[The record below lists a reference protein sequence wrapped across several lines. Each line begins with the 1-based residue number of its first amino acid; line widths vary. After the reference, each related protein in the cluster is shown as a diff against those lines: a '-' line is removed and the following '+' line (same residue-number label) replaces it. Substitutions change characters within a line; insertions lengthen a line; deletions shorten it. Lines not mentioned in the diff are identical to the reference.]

1 MNSTHD
7 VHLIYSN
14 AERAAIKSIDEGLRA
29 RGLVPWFFEK
39 DRSPDWLA
47 AEEAS
52 IKGETPACAVFLG
65 PGGWGQNYHLRF
77 ARLAYDNKRPI
88 IPVLLAGWRR
98 EDQAAIPEIFTRRW
112 VEFADS
118 NDETALNNLAQR
130 IVDAAYENPAGNAPA
145 TKAADKAGGRRL
157 MVYVPARSQTVDSWS
172 SLRTRLSKEP
182 SLKDCAWYGHSYS
195 GGIWSRESIEDLAST
210 LEAAIA
216 AAVSDADQENPAA
229 PVRHIT
235 LMGHSFGGVLVRA
248 AYLMAAGQYA
258 SAQQRSWWTLVDRIA
273 LFAAPNR
280 GIEERR
286 FAWKDKAALW
296 WHGRA
301 GQLTRD
307 QLVGSPAIT
316 NLRIRWI
323 RFFAQLD
330 PAQRPVV
337 VQFLGKGDE
346 WVDRKDSLDIEQFP
360 DAWQTDVPGATHL
373 DVHHVSETGP
383 DPRYTILRDGILHAQ
398 RGGEIRGQPERH
410 RNPIVILLHGIRANN
425 ETWADQAHRAIEHR
439 APNALAPAPTYGYFP
454 LLHFAIPWLRAR
466 KIRALQDQYSEL
478 LARHPRARFS
488 FIGHSNAT
496 YMLGQSLKA
505 VPGMCFDRVVLAAS
519 VLAPGYEW
527 RERFSQRQVREVS
540 NHRANNDMAVALG
553 CNLLRSFGMTDV
565 GTSGFGG
572 FYNPHEWMKEVF
584 YYDGDH
590 SQPVA
595 KDCVPKLVDYILTG
609 SADFPLAQP
618 TTEPKRA
625 FLSRVT
631 ESTIVGIAVV
641 AMMCGLL
648 VGAIWLLSQLLSVV
662 ASVPTAWALAISVT
676 IVLLS
681 VYLFSR
687 YY

>member
-1 MNSTHD
+1 
-7 VHLIYSN
+7 L
-14 AERAAIKSIDEGLRA
+14 
-29 RGLVPWFFEK
+29 
-39 DRSPDWLA
+39 
-47 AEEAS
+47 
-52 IKGETPACAVFLG
+52 
-65 PGGWGQNYHLRF
+65 
-77 ARLAYDNKRPI
+77 
-88 IPVLLAGWRR
+88 
-98 EDQAAIPEIFTRRW
+98 
-112 VEFADS
+112 
-118 NDETALNNLAQR
+118 NDLAQR
-130 IVDAAYENPAGNAPA
+130 IVDAAYETPTENAPP
-145 TKAADKAGGRRL
+145 TKAADYARGRRL
-157 MVYVPARSQTVDSWS
+157 MVYVPARSQTVDSWN

-182 SLKDCAWYGHSYS
+182 NLEGCIWYGHSYS
-195 GGIWSRESIEDLAST
+195 GGVWSRESIEDLASV
-210 LEAAIA
+210 LEASIA
-216 AAVSDADQENPAA
+216 AAVSDTDEGNPAA

-248 AYLMAAGQYA
+248 AYLTAAGEYS
-258 SAQQRSWWTLVDRIA
+258 SAQQRSWWTLVDRIV

-286 FAWKDKAALW
+286 FAWRDKAALW
-296 WHGRA
+296 WPGRA
-301 GQLTRD
+301 GQLARD

-323 RFFAQLD
+323 RFFAQLA
-330 PAQRPVV
+330 PARRPVV

-373 DVHHVSETGP
+373 DVHQVKETGP
-383 DPRYTILRDGILHAQ
+383 DPRYTILRQGILEAR
-398 RGGEIRGQPERH
+398 RGSEPREQSERH
-410 RNPIVILLHGIRANN
+410 RSPIVILLHGIRANN
-425 ETWADQAHRAIEHR
+425 ETWADQARRAIENR

-466 KIRALQDQYSEL
+466 KIRALQDQYSDL
-478 LARHPRARFS
+478 LARHPQARFS

-505 VPGMCFDRVVLAAS
+505 VPGICFDRVVLAAS
-519 VLAPGYEW
+519 VLAPHYEW

-540 NHRANNDMAVALG
+540 NHRASNDMAVALG

-572 FYNPHEWMKEVF
+572 FYNPHERMKEIF

-595 KDCVPKLVDYILTG
+595 EPCIPWLVDYVLTG
-609 SADFPLAQP
+609 STEFPLAQP
-618 TTEPKRA
+618 ATKPKRV
-625 FLSRVT
+625 FLSRLT
-631 ESTIVGIAVV
+631 ESTIVGLGVV

-662 ASVPTAWALAISVT
+662 APLPATWALAISVT

-681 VYLFSR
+681 AYLFSR